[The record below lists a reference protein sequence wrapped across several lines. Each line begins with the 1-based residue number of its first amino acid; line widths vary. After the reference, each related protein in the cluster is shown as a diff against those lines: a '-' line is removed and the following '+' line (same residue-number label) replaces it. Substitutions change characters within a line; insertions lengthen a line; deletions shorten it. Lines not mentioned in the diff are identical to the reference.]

1 MNTTKDQIS
10 LVCKASL
17 ECSTTNPTHLDQQK
31 GPELHGQDSCTEQ
44 KRENFPIEQNGCRN
58 KSAELQAECSAVGMA
73 LPPHTSVGRCSK
85 AFLWRLAV
93 LSATQLPYVRFSS
106 GLEYLC
112 WSASTEMSTPEL
124 KGDSIATT
132 ETSHV
137 AWDATGNLRHLQGG
151 GRCNTGP
158 PSTAHRDLE

>member
-58 KSAELQAECSAVGMA
+58 KNAELQAECSAVGDGSPTTHVWGGA
-73 LPPHTSVGRCSK
+73 AKPSCEDWLCYLPHSC
-85 AFLWRLAV
+85 L
-93 LSATQLPYVRFSS
+93 
-106 GLEYLC
+106 
-112 WSASTEMSTPEL
+112 M
-124 KGDSIATT
+124 
-132 ETSHV
+132 
-137 AWDATGNLRHLQGG
+137 
-151 GRCNTGP
+151 
-158 PSTAHRDLE
+158 